1 MREGLEALMPQ
12 LRTLVERGYS
22 IAVFPEGTRSPDGRI
37 GRFHQGAF
45 YLARELHLDI
55 LPMIL
60 YGTGYVLR
68 KKTYPLNRWP
78 IYIKVGAAV
87 DQEEL
92 RRLGGLREQAN
103 TLRHRYEREY
113 QNICND
119 IEQHI

>member
-1 MREGLEALMPQ
+1 
-12 LRTLVERGYS
+12 
-22 IAVFPEGTRSPDGRI
+22 
-37 GRFHQGAF
+37 
-45 YLARELHLDI
+45 
-55 LPMIL
+55 MIL
-60 YGTGYVLR
+60 YGTGHVLR
-68 KKTYPLNRWP
+68 KKTYHLNRWP